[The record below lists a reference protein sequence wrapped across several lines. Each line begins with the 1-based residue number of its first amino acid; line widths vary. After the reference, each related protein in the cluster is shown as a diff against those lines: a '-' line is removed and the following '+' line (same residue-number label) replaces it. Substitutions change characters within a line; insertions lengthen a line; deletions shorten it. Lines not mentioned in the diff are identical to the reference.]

1 MTIKFKR
8 LSENAIA
15 PVKAHNTDA
24 GFDLTVAG
32 ITTELNESGQVILV
46 YHTGIAVEI
55 PEGYF
60 GALVPRSSIAKKP
73 LSLTNSIGT
82 IDAGY
87 RGEIIAK
94 FRSTTDVVPSVY
106 QVGERFVQLI
116 ILPVSDVQFEEAEE
130 LSKTDRG
137 EGGYGS
143 TDETTTSAPSAT
155 QSLPETEGEPIN
167 SESATDGSGEATNG
181 LEEAQ

>member
-8 LSENAIA
+8 LSDKAVA

-60 GALVPRSSIAKKP
+60 GMIVPRSSICKKP
-73 LSLTNSIGT
+73 LQLVNSPGT
-82 IDAGY
+82 VDAGY
-87 RGEIIAK
+87 SGEVVVK
-94 FRSTTDVVPSVY
+94 FRTTTDVVPSVY
-106 QVGERFVQLI
+106 QQGERMCQLI
-116 ILPVSDVQFEEAEE
+116 ILPVLDVEFEETDEIKE
-130 LSKTDRG
+130 GDRG
-137 EGGYGS
+137 EGGFGS
-143 TDETTTSAPSAT
+143 TDEQTDSAPTAT

-167 SESATDGSGEATNG
+167 SEPAPEA
-181 LEEAQ
+181 AAA